1 MPKIH
6 STIFEKEI
14 IVPAQVEQIMLKSAK
29 CSIICV
35 EDTVLTNEFNSTLR
49 KEDIR
54 EKERDKVNYTQFQKH
69 RSARGGLTG
78 GGQSQ
83 MG

>member
-69 RSARGGLTG
+69 RSARGV
-78 GGQSQ
+78 
-83 MG
+83 